1 MTAARP
7 YEIVVWGATG
17 SVGKL
22 VCEHV
27 AQNYQGRVKWAI
39 AGRNQ
44 AKLESVRKHVAEL
57 NPACKDLPIILGDA
71 QDQSSL
77 DKLAAQSKVVIATAG
92 PFARYGT
99 PIVDACVRSGA
110 DYCDVT
116 GEVIWMR
123 RILDKYHEAAKE
135 KDVRIVHCCGFD
147 SIPSDLGTCLV
158 VDHLNSLGKKAAAVS
173 MLFGKLSGAAG
184 GGTIETILNQ
194 VATEPFRDQRAAADP
209 YSLNPPSTRH
219 AGKSGDQLL
228 PRYNKDQG
236 CWTAPFFMSS
246 VNTRIVRRSAA
257 LQKSAYGEDFTYN
270 EACKPGGL
278 VSAVAVSVATILGG
292 AAVLIPP
299 LRFLLR
305 KVVPKPGSGPSKEVQ
320 ERGFWSATVSAR
332 SLAPAGQQPTIVK
345 AYIADPGRDPG
356 HWSTSRMLLEAAL
369 CLSQQKEEGKLMG
382 LQQSGV
388 LTPASAMGMLLV
400 DRLRKAEFKFDIVS
414 G

>member
-1 MTAARP
+1 MQ
-7 YEIVVWGATG
+7 G
-17 SVGKL
+17 ST
-22 VCEHV
+22 HHS
-27 AQNYQGRVKWAI
+27 GR
-39 AGRNQ
+39 
-44 AKLESVRKHVAEL
+44 
-57 NPACKDLPIILGDA
+57 
-71 QDQSSL
+71 
-77 DKLAAQSKVVIATAG
+77 
-92 PFARYGT
+92 
-99 PIVDACVRSGA
+99 RSGSILPRQIGCSEQGA
-110 DYCDVT
+110 IFFQCTHSQQNFCDQDLIKEWNINVLELGSA

-135 KDVRIVHCCGFD
+135 KNVRIVHCCGFD

-173 MLFGKLSGAAG
+173 VLFGKLSGAAG

-209 YSLNPPSTRH
+209 YCLNPPSTRH

-236 CWTAPFFMSS
+236 CWTAPFIMSS

-270 EACKPGGL
+270 EALKPGGL
-278 VSAVAVSVATILGG
+278 FSAVAVSVATILGG
-292 AAVLIPP
+292 AALVVPP

-305 KVVPKPGSGPSKEVQ
+305 KVVPKPGSGPSKKVQ
-320 ERGFWSATVSAR
+320 EKGFWSATVSAR

-400 DRLRKAEFKFDIVS
+400 DRLRKADFEFDITS
-414 G
+414 K